1 MKVDI
6 GGGIRLFVDIEGAKY
21 VVRDG
26 ELVEKPTLI
35 LLHGGPGYDHT
46 AFKPKFS
53 ALSDICQIVYYDHRG
68 NGRSDWGDK
77 ELWNLDV
84 WADDLVRLCD
94 VLGIEKPIVLGNS
107 FGGMVAMAYLI
118 RHPEHAAKVVLS
130 STAAKMD
137 LPAVYAM
144 FNKLG
149 GAEAEEIA
157 TKFWTDPS
165 QEGIRDDY
173 LRVCGPLYTQSDGNA
188 LGAPYTVRNAE
199 VGAHFILGEQKRMNL
214 IPGLE
219 KAQCPVLL
227 LAGAW
232 DPVCPVSVMEEIR
245 AALPAEHVQ
254 WELFEHCG
262 HGVFR
267 DDPEGAFTLLR
278 DFILQ

>member
-1 MKVDI
+1 MRVDI
-6 GGGIRLFVDIEGAKY
+6 GAGFRLFVDVEGARY
-21 VVRDG
+21 VERDG
-26 ELVEKPTLI
+26 ELHEKPTLI

-53 ALSDICQIVYYDHRG
+53 ALADLCQIVYYDHRG
-68 NGRSDWGDK
+68 NGRSDYGDK
-77 ELWNLDV
+77 ALWNLDQ
-84 WADDLVRLCD
+84 WADDLVALCD

-107 FGGMVAMAYLI
+107 FGGMVAMRYLA
-118 RHPEHAAKVVLS
+118 RHPEHPAKVVLS
-130 STAAKMD
+130 STAARMD

-149 GAEAEEIA
+149 GTEAEEIA
-157 TKFWTDPS
+157 KEFWTSPTL
-165 QEGIRDDY
+165 EVMNEY
-173 LRVCGPLYTQSDGNA
+173 LRICGPLYTQTKGNA
-188 LGAPYTVRNAE
+188 LGSPVTTRNPE
-199 VGAHFILGEQKRMNL
+199 VGAHFIMGEQKTMNL

-219 KAQCPVLL
+219 QAQCPVLL

-245 AALPAEHVQ
+245 AALPQNLVR

-267 DDPEGAFTLLR
+267 DDLEGAMTVLR
-278 DFILQ
+278 DFILA